1 MREDQGGV
9 KINLTAASE
18 GIEGDVLAR
27 PPSPVDPSIFKYK
40 KPKRGR
46 PKKVRPEESEASTSQ
61 GEAPSDVIDVQVST
75 STKLEYYSVP
85 DFMST
90 LNTACRGP

>member
-75 STKLEYYSVP
+75 STNLEYYSVP

-90 LNTACRGP
+90 

>member
-27 PPSPVDPSIFKYK
+27 PASPVDPSVFKYK

-46 PKKVRPEESEASTSQ
+46 PKKVRPDESAASASQ
-61 GEAPSDVIDVQVST
+61 GAPPSDTIDIQVST
-75 STKLEYYSVP
+75 T
-85 DFMST
+85 
-90 LNTACRGP
+90 

>member
-27 PPSPVDPSIFKYK
+27 PPSPVDPSVFKYK

-46 PKKVRPEESEASTSQ
+46 PKKVRPEESASSTSQ
-61 GEAPSDVIDVQVST
+61 GEAPSDIIDVQVRL
-75 STKLEYYSVP
+75 KLVLRRLCKK
-85 DFMST
+85 ST
-90 LNTACRGP
+90 LEAGVIVW